1 MSQRSGQTAGGI
13 VVLTVLPSSVL
24 CIVGPA
30 YEGVIPTRVA
40 YVWEVVG
47 VFADDFIG
55 SFILQTNSRVSGFVN
70 MELRNC

>member
-47 VFADDFIG
+47 VSPTTSLDG
-55 SFILQTNSRVSGFVN
+55 SSSKQSAVCQDL
-70 MELRNC
+70 